1 MTDAELDP
9 ALVARLVR
17 IGGRDLLVQMIDAFT
32 TDAPARREA
41 LAAGLARGDLP
52 ALAAAAHAIVAGAGQ
67 LGASALSA
75 DARALEQCAQAG
87 DAAGAA
93 ARVPPLLDRFAAA
106 LAALAAAREAR

>member
-1 MTDAELDP
+1 MTDTELDP
-9 ALVARLVR
+9 ALLARLVR
-17 IGGRDLLVQMIDAFT
+17 IGGRDLLVQMIDAFAS
-32 TDAPARREA
+32 DAPGRREA
-41 LAAGLARGDLP
+41 LVAALQRRDLP
-52 ALAAAAHAIVAGAGQ
+52 ALASAAHAIVAGAGQ